1 MRTFLSRRSIPW
13 FLLAAFA
20 LMSFSFKVGSYPL
33 TDRDEALYSE
43 VARECLDTGDWWTLH
58 WQQKPWFIHAPLAMW
73 IQAAGFRFLGV
84 SEFTARL
91 PSVLFGVALVLL
103 TAAFGAMLFDRR
115 TGLMAGWILASCP
128 IFYVIARM
136 AILDMPFAFFITLSI
151 FLFVR
156 AWRRNDYR
164 LYAAFWLAAGLA
176 TLCKGLWGLALPLMV
191 SFLYAVTDR
200 DRRRLL
206 DWRLYATMPVWA
218 AVVAPWLVI
227 GTMRHGREFLEPVLV
242 TNTYARLTTSV
253 CTHEGPW
260 WFYLPIIL
268 VGLFPW
274 IVLWPGALFRK
285 RDDSGRMLVLW
296 IVPALILYSSARTK
310 LPNYVLPLVPALAIM
325 LAASVADSKRRL
337 AQGIALPLLG
347 IGLAV
352 GVTFGLRA
360 AEGLMPLAVPPSVM
374 VIIVGGYS
382 LAGLAL
388 IGSRNAGVAI
398 AAILMNVVLSL
409 IPLGYMKVS
418 SELSPKK
425 IALHARSHAGS
436 APIMIAYGVSCEDGI
451 YFYAREPFVRENGL
465 HDLARALPSVKG
477 DYLLVLSDAQF
488 SELSRRG
495 LKLRIVDRS
504 RKWILARRT

>member
-1 MRTFLSRRSIPW
+1 MSW

-20 LMSFSFKVGSYPL
+20 LLSFSFKVGSYPL

-73 IQAAGFRFLGV
+73 IQATGFRSLGV
-84 SEFTARL
+84 SELTARL

-128 IFYVIARM
+128 IFYIIARM
-136 AILDMPFAFFITLSI
+136 AILDMSFAFFITLSI

-156 AWRRNDYR
+156 AWRKNDYG
-164 LYAAFWLAAGLA
+164 LYAAFWLATGLA
-176 TLCKGLWGLALPLMV
+176 TLCKGLWGLALPMMV

-206 DWRLYATMPVWA
+206 DWRLYASMPVWA
-218 AVVAPWLVI
+218 AVVAPWLIV

-253 CTHEGPW
+253 CTHKGPW
-260 WFYLPIIL
+260 WFYVPIIL
-268 VGLFPW
+268 VGLSPW
-274 IVLWPGALFRK
+274 IVLWPGAFFKRK
-285 RDDSGRMLVLW
+285 GDAGRLLLLW

-325 LAASVADSKRRL
+325 LAAAAADSKRRL
-337 AQGIALPLLG
+337 AQGIALPVLG
-347 IGLAV
+347 VGIAV
-352 GVTFGLRA
+352 GVIFGMRA
-360 AEGLMPLAVPPSVM
+360 FEGMSSLSRPVELLA
-374 VIIVGGYS
+374 IIGGAYS
-382 LAGLAL
+382 LAGFAL
-388 IGSRNAGVAI
+388 IRFRNSGVAI
-398 AAILMNVVLSL
+398 AAILLTGVLTL

-418 SELSPKK
+418 SELSPKE
-425 IALHARSHAGS
+425 IALHARSHAGN

-451 YFYAREPFVRENGL
+451 YFYGREPFVRADSFDE
-465 HDLARALPSVKG
+465 LARVMRVAEG
-477 DYLLVLSDAQF
+477 DYVLILSEGQLSDL
-488 SELSRRG
+488 SERG
-495 LKLRIVDRS
+495 FKLRILDRS